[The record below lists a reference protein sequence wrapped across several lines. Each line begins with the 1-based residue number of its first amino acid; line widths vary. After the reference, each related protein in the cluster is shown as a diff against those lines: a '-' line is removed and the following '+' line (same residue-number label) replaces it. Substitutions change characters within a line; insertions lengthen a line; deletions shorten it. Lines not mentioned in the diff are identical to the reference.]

1 MKKKYWKYFLIFIIC
16 AMASSALTY
25 SIWHLMKAHQDY
37 EDSRDV
43 YEELEDDFIEHP
55 DTQDESQPD
64 TNDGE
69 YEYLQIDFDGL
80 RKVNPDVIAWIDI
93 PGAGISYPVLKG
105 EDNSYYLTH
114 LASGQFGI
122 SGSIFMDYHNRP
134 DFSDQNTIIYGHNMK
149 DDSMFG
155 KLNDYQD
162 RNIYERNPF
171 FYIYVPGKVMKYQI
185 FSCYA
190 GSVSSEAYIY
200 SFPEISDFMDFT
212 EAIISPADYET
223 GVTVGETDRVVTL
236 STCVS
241 SGRNYRYLV
250 HGKLTEVYEL
260 RYLEKI

>member
-1 MKKKYWKYFLIFIIC
+1 MKKKYLTYFLIFIIC
-16 AMASSALTY
+16 AMASGALTY
-25 SIWHLMKAHQDY
+25 SILHLMKAHQDY

-64 TNDGE
+64 TNDGK

-93 PGAGISYPVLKG
+93 PGAGISYPVLQG

-122 SGSIFMDYHNRP
+122 SGSIFMDYHNRQ

-155 KLNDYQD
+155 KLNDYHD
-162 RNIYERNPF
+162 RNIYEENPF
-171 FYIYVPGKVMKYQI
+171 FYIYVPGRVMKYQI

-212 EAIISPADYET
+212 EAIISSADYET
-223 GVTVGETDRVVTL
+223 GVTVGENDRVVTL

-250 HGKLTEVYEL
+250 HGKLTEVNEI

>member
-43 YEELEDDFIEHP
+43 YEELEDDFIEHS
-55 DTQDESQPD
+55 DTQEESQPD
-64 TNDGE
+64 SNDGE

-80 RKVNPDVIAWIDI
+80 RKVNPDVIGWIDI

-122 SGSIFMDYHNRP
+122 SGSIFMDYHNRQ

-162 RNIYERNPF
+162 RNIYEENPF

-190 GSVSSEAYIY
+190 GSVSGEAYIY

-212 EAIISPADYET
+212 EAIISSADYET
-223 GVTVGETDRVVTL
+223 GITVGETDRVVTL

-250 HGKLTEVYEL
+250 HGKLTEVNEL

>member
-1 MKKKYWKYFLIFIIC
+1 
-16 AMASSALTY
+16 
-25 SIWHLMKAHQDY
+25 
-37 EDSRDV
+37 
-43 YEELEDDFIEHP
+43 
-55 DTQDESQPD
+55 
-64 TNDGE
+64 
-69 YEYLQIDFDGL
+69 
-80 RKVNPDVIAWIDI
+80 
-93 PGAGISYPVLKG
+93 
-105 EDNSYYLTH
+105 
-114 LASGQFGI
+114 
-122 SGSIFMDYHNRP
+122 MDYHNRP

-250 HGKLTEVYEL
+250 HGKLTEVNEL

>member
-1 MKKKYWKYFLIFIIC
+1 MKKKFLGCFLILVIL
-16 AMASSALTY
+16 AAASGALVY
-25 SIWHLMKAHQDY
+25 SILHLMTAYQDY
-37 EDSRDV
+37 EDGRGV
-43 YEELEDDFIEHP
+43 YEELEDDFVERP
-55 DTQDESQPD
+55 DTQNENEADSDE
-64 TNDGE
+64 GK

-93 PGAGISYPVLKG
+93 PGAGISYPVLQG

-122 SGSIFMDYHNRP
+122 SGSIFMDYHNRQ

-155 KLNDYQD
+155 KLNDYHD
-162 RNIYERNPF
+162 RNIYEENPF
-171 FYIYVPGKVMKYQI
+171 FYIYVPGRVMKYQI

-200 SFPEISDFMDFT
+200 SFPKISDFMDFT
-212 EAIISPADYET
+212 EAIISSADYET
-223 GVTVGETDRVVTL
+223 GVTVGENDRVVTL

-250 HGKLTEVYEL
+250 HGKLTEVNEI

>member
-1 MKKKYWKYFLIFIIC
+1 MKKKYLTYFLIFIIF
-16 AMASSALTY
+16 AMASGALTY
-25 SIWHLMKAHQDY
+25 SILHLMKAHQDY

-64 TNDGE
+64 TNDGK

-93 PGAGISYPVLKG
+93 PGAGISYPVLQG

-149 DDSMFG
+149 NGTMFSDL
-155 KLNDYQD
+155 KRYVDRDFLNAHRTVKFETADGVQTF
-162 RNIYERNPF
+162 I
-171 FYIYVPGKVMKYQI
+171 V
-185 FSCYA
+185 
-190 GSVSSEAYIY
+190 
-200 SFPEISDFMDFT
+200 T
-212 EAIISPADYET
+212 EALKTNTSDTWYKRIAAEDGRQLI
-223 GVTVGETDRVVTL
+223 L
-236 STCVS
+236 STCYG
-241 SGRNYRYLV
+241 SGKDGRL
-250 HGKLTEVYEL
+250 LIIAAES
-260 RYLEKI
+260 

>member
-1 MKKKYWKYFLIFIIC
+1 MRKFLKIILLIIC
-16 AMASSALTY
+16 LAVFIFSAYKIFNNIAEEKMNKEINNKLVE
-25 SIWHLMKAHQDY
+25 KAILVVDNTTENESETKESLPIKVDFSVLKQENQDI
-37 EDSRDV
+37 V
-43 YEELEDDFIEHP
+43 
-55 DTQDESQPD
+55 
-64 TNDGE
+64 G
-69 YEYLQIDFDGL
+69 
-80 RKVNPDVIAWIDI
+80 WIYCENTPI
-93 PGAGISYPVLKG
+93 NYPVLQSH
-105 EDNSYYLTH
+105 DNEYYLRRLINGEYNT
-114 LASGQFGI
+114 A
-122 SGSIFMDYHNRP
+122 GSIFMDYHNRP

-162 RNIYERNPF
+162 RAIYEENPS

-212 EAIISPADYET
+212 EAIISFADYET

-241 SGRNYRYLV
+241 SGRSYRYLV
-250 HGKLTEVYEL
+250 HGKLTEVNEL